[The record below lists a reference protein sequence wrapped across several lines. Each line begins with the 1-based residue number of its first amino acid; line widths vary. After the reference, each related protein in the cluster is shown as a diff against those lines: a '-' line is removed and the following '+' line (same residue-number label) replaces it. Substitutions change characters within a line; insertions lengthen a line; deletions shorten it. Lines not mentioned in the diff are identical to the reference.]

1 MIEIYSSE
9 SETKI
14 PVRQYT
20 ISKGCWVR
28 LIEPTDEE
36 LSLVCGTLSI
46 EKADLTV
53 LLDEEERPRVEYD
66 EGMSLILID
75 TPYVVKEDEIESYT
89 TVPGGFVILPD
100 AIISV
105 SLRKNPI
112 LDLFAAGKIKNFSTE
127 NKIRFILLFLY
138 RNADLF
144 VQTLRLIDKRMTE
157 IEKTLKRSTKNEELF
172 HMLTLSKSLVYITNS
187 LKGNKSVLEKLS
199 RSQIIMANMTEEDG
213 DLLDDTI
220 IENTQALEMAYTY
233 SETISSTMGAF
244 ASIINNNVNQVM
256 KIFTCFAALITVPML
271 ISGFF
276 GMNVMVP
283 FTEYPFAFVSIII
296 GSLGLS
302 SLLLFVIIKMKVI

>member
-1 MIEIYSSE
+1 MIEIYSSVNE
-9 SETKI
+9 RKI
-14 PVRQYT
+14 PVLQDT
-20 ISKGCWVR
+20 ISKGCWIR

-36 LSLVCGTLSI
+36 LSLVCSTYSI
-46 EKADLTV
+46 KKGDLTV
-53 LLDEEERPRVEYD
+53 LLDEEERPRVEHE
-66 EGMSLILID
+66 EGMSLVLID
-75 TPYVVKEDEIESYT
+75 TPYVVKEDDIQSYT

-112 LDLFAAGKIKNFSTE
+112 LDQFASGKIKSFSTE
-127 NKIRFILLFLY
+127 NKIGFILLFLY

-144 VQTLRLIDKRMTE
+144 VQTLRLIDNRTAE
-157 IEKTLKRSTKNEELF
+157 IEKTLKKSTKNEELF

-187 LKGNKSVLEKLS
+187 LKGNNSVLEKLS
-199 RSQIIMANMTEEDG
+199 RSQVNLVNLTEEDE
-213 DLLDDTI
+213 DFLDDTI

-256 KIFTCFAALITVPML
+256 KIFTCFAAIITVPML

-283 FTEYPFAFVSIII
+283 FTEYPLAFVSILI

-302 SLLLFVIIKMKVI
+302 SLILLVMVKMKVI